1 MTVETRLSQD
11 NTALVIS
18 ISGPFDFSLL
28 NEFREAYSND
38 DFHTKTI
45 TIDMRRTSTI
55 DSSALGMLLNMQR
68 FLKKK
73 DGEISIINCG
83 PVVLKVFQITHFNE
97 KFTIK

>member
-1 MTVETRLSQD
+1 MAIETRLSND
-11 NTALVIS
+11 DTVLVIG
-18 ISGPFDFSLL
+18 INGPFDFSLL
-28 NEFREAYSND
+28 NEFRQAYSKD
-38 DFHTKTI
+38 EYQTKNI

-68 FLKKK
+68 YLKKK
-73 DGEISIINCG
+73 DREINIINCG